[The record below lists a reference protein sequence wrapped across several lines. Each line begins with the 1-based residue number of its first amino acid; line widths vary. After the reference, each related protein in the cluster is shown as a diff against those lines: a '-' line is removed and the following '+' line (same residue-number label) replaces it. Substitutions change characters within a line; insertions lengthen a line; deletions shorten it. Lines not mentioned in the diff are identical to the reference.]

1 MCARF
6 VYLRVHVCVCVRA
19 RARARVLLYVCG
31 GVRVLICLMLV
42 LVCLMQ
48 TIYDIYCNMK
58 WVRPGT
64 RNSQGIADPTLTL
77 CNTLQHTTT
86 QAQDTVKASLI
97 QASKGATKTGA
108 LEAVE
113 VERGDG
119 VFEVLGYIGRAV
131 FEENYQQHPLTF
143 ETEANVEDAQTD
155 E

>member
-1 MCARF
+1 MRYIVTWNGYAQAQET
-6 VYLRVHVCVCVRA
+6 VKTS
-19 RARARVLLYVCG
+19 
-31 GVRVLICLMLV
+31 LIQLWH
-42 LVCLMQ
+42 
-48 TIYDIYCNMK
+48 TA
-58 WVRPGT
+58 T
-64 RNSQGIADPTLTL
+64 H

-97 QASKGATKTGA
+97 QASKGATKTAA

-131 FEENYQQHPLTF
+131 FEENYQQRPLTF
-143 ETEANVEDAQTD
+143 STEADVEDAQTD